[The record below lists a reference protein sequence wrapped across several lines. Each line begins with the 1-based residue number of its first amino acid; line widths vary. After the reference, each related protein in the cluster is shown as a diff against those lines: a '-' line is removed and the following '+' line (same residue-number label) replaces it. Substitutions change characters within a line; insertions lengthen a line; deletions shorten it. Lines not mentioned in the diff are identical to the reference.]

1 MIKARGEARR
11 ISLIILSLTF
21 FGALLRLYKLGVP
34 LNGDEI
40 PAFTWFTLIHW
51 ETLLFSYY
59 DPNQHTLFVILARL
73 FMSSLGENEV
83 TFRLPVFIAGI
94 LSVPLIYNVCS
105 DYLRSR
111 QTGLIA
117 ALLLSVS
124 FYPIYY
130 SQHGRSYSL
139 TIFLA
144 LSIILVTTKLSNN
157 TRLWFWGT
165 LLPLLGFF
173 LILALPSNLYFIFA
187 TPVFFLI
194 FSRQNKNGYR
204 ETLKC
209 FFKREFFPFLV
220 MFLLVFLYIFKI
232 FPDIQRAIGI
242 ANSFGYHNGGN
253 EISLTKLYHVFKYLL
268 EPWGLWIYPFLL
280 FGILQLKKQGRL
292 SGLII
297 FFLVPLILIFAQ
309 GIIGPPRVY
318 LFWHPLFLIICSAGV
333 VNVFALIKGFKVQ
346 NKIVLAVLI
355 ITILLLGPAFRLE
368 AYYRNQENLRGGIT
382 IAEAQKFS
390 RSIERDDKHNR
401 LFFVKSEILNRYIGS
416 RIF

>member
-51 ETLLFSYY
+51 KTLLFSYY

-83 TFRLPVFIAGI
+83 TFRLPVFIAGV

-144 LSIILVTTKLSNN
+144 LSTILVTTKLSNN

-165 LLPLLGFF
+165 LLSLLGFF
-173 LILALPSNLYFIFA
+173 LILALPSNL
-187 TPVFFLI
+187 
-194 FSRQNKNGYR
+194 
-204 ETLKC
+204 
-209 FFKREFFPFLV
+209 
-220 MFLLVFLYIFKI
+220 
-232 FPDIQRAIGI
+232 
-242 ANSFGYHNGGN
+242 
-253 EISLTKLYHVFKYLL
+253 
-268 EPWGLWIYPFLL
+268 
-280 FGILQLKKQGRL
+280 
-292 SGLII
+292 
-297 FFLVPLILIFAQ
+297 
-309 GIIGPPRVY
+309 
-318 LFWHPLFLIICSAGV
+318 
-333 VNVFALIKGFKVQ
+333 
-346 NKIVLAVLI
+346 
-355 ITILLLGPAFRLE
+355 
-368 AYYRNQENLRGGIT
+368 
-382 IAEAQKFS
+382 
-390 RSIERDDKHNR
+390 
-401 LFFVKSEILNRYIGS
+401 
-416 RIF
+416 